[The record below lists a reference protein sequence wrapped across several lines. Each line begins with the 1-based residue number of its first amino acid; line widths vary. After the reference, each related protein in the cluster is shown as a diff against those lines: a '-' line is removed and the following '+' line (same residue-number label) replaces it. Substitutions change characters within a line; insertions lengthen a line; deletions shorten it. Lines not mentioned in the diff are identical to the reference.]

1 MSGNIVGSWTTNQ
14 QSPDGGWSVIAET
27 VRGASHIRSG
37 LPNQDAVDVWQPDRP
52 AASVALCVADG
63 HGSQRSFRSDRGAR
77 FAVEVGLEV
86 GAEFLQGTWDGLPL
100 SEIRRQAEERL
111 PQAVSSRWRA
121 KVDEDCDREPLPEGT
136 PDAYLAY
143 GSTVLVVLVS
153 STLFVYA
160 QLGDGE
166 ILVVDATGRSRRP
179 LSGDSRLIGN
189 ETTSLASPKPWRE
202 FRVAIEPAAVA
213 RPALVLVTTDGYP
226 NSFKDDA
233 GFLQAGADILA
244 LLRSD
249 GPDAI
254 KRDLPVW
261 LRESSDEGSGDD
273 VTVALL
279 FETGRLGASGP
290 ADAVEG

>member
-1 MSGNIVGSWTTNQ
+1 MTMYGARMNEQ
-14 QSPDGGWSVIAET
+14 QVADHLWSVVAAT
-27 VRGASHIRSG
+27 ARGASHIRSG
-37 LPNQDAVDVWQPDRP
+37 LPNQDAWGVWPPDQL
-52 AASVALCVADG
+52 ATFVALGVADG

-77 FAVEVGLEV
+77 FAVEVALEA
-86 GAEFLQGTWDGLPL
+86 GAEFLQGSWDGLAL

-111 PQAVSSRWRA
+111 PQAVSNRWRV
-121 KVDEDCDREPLPEGT
+121 KVDEDCDRDPLPEGT
-136 PDAYLAY
+136 QDAYLVY

-166 ILVVDATGRSRRP
+166 VLVVDPGGRSRRP
-179 LSGDSRLIGN
+179 LSGDSRLFGN

-202 FRVAIEPAAVA
+202 FRVAIESAAADV
-213 RPALVLVTTDGYP
+213 PALILLTTDGYP
-226 NSFKDDA
+226 NSFRDDA
-233 GFLQAGADILA
+233 GFLQAGADLLA

-254 KRDLPVW
+254 KRDLPGW
-261 LRESSDEGSGDD
+261 LREASDAGSGDD

-279 FETGRLGASGP
+279 FRPGRLHTTIP
-290 ADAVEG
+290 VECAEG